1 MRLSAR
7 TKSPNLLRLIGC
19 HIQSKVVLG
28 LLELV
33 PILIPIVIVV
43 YVVNVVDSAVMPTF
57 EIIMSRLSGGTV
69 EVPHVWAGGVGVAVL
84 ALYIVGLLCSI
95 SLGRAIFRF
104 PANVLAGIP
113 LVRGVLNA
121 TRQATNVATSQFHF
135 SRVVFLEWP
144 REGMVAIG
152 FVTARIN
159 KPGTEESLAVV
170 YIPTVPNPTT
180 GNMAILSEDDLYETD
195 MTVEDAV
202 KLVFTGGIVPPDTL
216 ALARM
221 PIEHRVHSTLNGH
234 FERELPD

>member
-7 TKSPNLLRLIGC
+7 TKSPNLLNHIGG

-28 LLELV
+28 LLQLV
-33 PILIPIVIVV
+33 PILVPIVVVV

-57 EIIMSRLSGGTV
+57 EIVVGQLSGGTI
-69 EVPHVWAGGVGVAVL
+69 EVPHVWAGGVGVAIL
-84 ALYIVGLLCSI
+84 ALYMVGLLCSTT
-95 SLGRAIFRF
+95 LGRTIFEQMT
-104 PANVLAGIP
+104 NVLAKIPVVSGI
-113 LVRGVLNA
+113 LSA
-121 TRQATNVATSQFHF
+121 TRQATTMATSQYHF

-144 REGMVAIG
+144 REGMAAIG
-152 FVTARIN
+152 FVTARIS

-170 YIPTVPNPTT
+170 YIPTVPNPTS
-180 GNMAILSEDDLYETD
+180 GNMALLSEDDLYETD

-221 PIEHRVHSTLNGH
+221 PIEHRVHSSLDGW